1 MDGAPLSAMA
11 EGFDIDHVAKLA
23 RLSLTAEERALY
35 AGQLAQVLGHFRQ
48 LAEADLGAAAG
59 PGRAAVPESSLR
71 ADAPGAVLGGETA
84 LRNAPAARDGQ
95 FAVPRVV
102 DDEA

>member
-1 MDGAPLSAMA
+1 MA
-11 EGFDIDHVAKLA
+11 EGLDIDHVAKLA

-35 AGQLAQVLGHFRQ
+35 AGQLTQVLGHFRQ
-48 LAEADLGAAAG
+48 LAEADLGAAG
-59 PGRAAVPESSLR
+59 AALRPPVPEAALR
-71 ADAPGAVLGGETA
+71 SDEPGATLGGEAA

-95 FAVPRVV
+95 FSVPRVV